1 MKNYKFKLIVF
12 VLVTFLSCGNED
24 DEIDCTLALPEPN
37 WFEIG
42 FYNSQGDPLIGSAYQ
57 QESFRLFNNDI
68 ELNISPMP
76 FGDPTR
82 LLVRYDDIVTDT
94 DFYIELTATD
104 NDTLNFSF
112 NSFQG
117 DCFLH
122 YNLQQV
128 IYNGEEIQLQNS
140 SHVSLIK

>member
-1 MKNYKFKLIVF
+1 MTTYKFRLAVF
-12 VLVTFLSCGNED
+12 VLITFLSCGNED

-42 FYNSQGDPLIGSAYQ
+42 FYNTQGEPLIGSIYQ
-57 QESFRLFNNDI
+57 QETFRLFNNDI
-68 ELNISPMP
+68 ELSISPNP

-82 LLVRYDDIVTDT
+82 LLVRFEDIETDT
-94 DFYIELTATD
+94 DFHIELTTSD
-104 NDTLNFSF
+104 IDTLNFSF
-112 NSFQG
+112 DSFQG
-117 DCFLH
+117 DCFLY

-128 IYNGEEIQLQNS
+128 IYNGDEVQLQNS